1 MIFKR
6 AIAKLRAQDWTA
18 ITIELVIVTL
28 GVLIALAAQQW
39 ANNRSQ
45 RNQMDVS
52 MKAVREELAE
62 HYSYAVEYRTV
73 SAQRELRQAMDL
85 ANTGDVATP

>member
-6 AIAKLRAQDWTA
+6 AMAKLRAQDWVA
-18 ITIELVIVTL
+18 ISIELVIVTV

-39 ANNRSQ
+39 ANDRVQRS
-45 RNQMDVS
+45 QMDVS

-62 HYSYAVEYRTV
+62 HYGYAVDTAWFIPVCGRRWTG
-73 SAQRELRQAMDL
+73 SA
-85 ANTGDVATP
+85 TGS